1 MTDQLTSGSVD
12 LTGKRI
18 AVVGTGA
25 TGVQLSQEVGQQA
38 DHMTLFQRTPNL
50 ALPMRQRKLTKEEQ
64 DEAKKGYEE
73 LFKHRMTTFAGFA
86 YDFVEKNTFDDSE
99 EERQRF
105 FEDLW
110 DKGGFHFWLATYKD
124 MLFEWESND
133 QAWKFWLKKT
143 QERISDPKKRALL
156 APSEPPHAWGTKRPS
171 LEQCYYE
178 VLDDPKNNV
187 VDISKNP
194 VKEVKENGILTED
207 GEFHE
212 FDVIALATGFD
223 SVTGGMKNMGLK
235 DINGIPLADKWKDG
249 TYTYLGMTMSDY
261 PNFFFLYGAQG
272 PTAFSNGPS
281 CVELQGDWI
290 VDAIKKMR
298 DENITYL
305 NASKEGEE
313 EWRKKIKDLNDK
325 TLFPYT
331 KSWYMGA
338 NIPGKPIEQLN
349 YPGGFPLYYS
359 ETHGVLD
366 EGFKGFDTKPPAA

>member
-1 MTDQLTSGSVD
+1 
-12 LTGKRI
+12 
-18 AVVGTGA
+18 
-25 TGVQLSQEVGQQA
+25 
-38 DHMTLFQRTPNL
+38 MTLFQRTPNL

-86 YDFVEKNTFDDSE
+86 YDFVDKNTFDDSE

-143 QERISDPKKRALL
+143 QERIKDPKKRALL

-223 SVTGGMKNMGLK
+223 SVTGGMKSMGLK
-235 DINGIPLADKWKDG
+235 DINGTPLLDKWKDG

-338 NIPGKPIEQLN
+338 NIPGKPVEQLN
-349 YPGGFPLYYS
+349 YPGGFPLYHS
-359 ETHGVLD
+359 ETHSVLD